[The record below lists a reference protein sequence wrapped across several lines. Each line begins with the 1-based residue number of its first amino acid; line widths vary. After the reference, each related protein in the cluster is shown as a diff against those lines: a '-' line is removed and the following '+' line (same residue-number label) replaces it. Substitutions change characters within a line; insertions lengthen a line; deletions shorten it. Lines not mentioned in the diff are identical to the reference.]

1 MTAARYCGLKPLR
14 RAQFHA
20 CWTWRYR
27 QRDVACDCYIAR
39 GGFRG
44 ISVARRGDL
53 YGRRRRQIRWRG
65 VDACERDGS
74 DAGVSSGN
82 AIHAPT
88 HACICRIHHRGGECH
103 LISEHD
109 RAARRRHA
117 DGNRRRRRGRRGDC
131 APSTAAQRP
140 RCRRKK
146 REEARSLPAK
156 KFRDDVRKGPHALQ
170 QSRRRASEKTE
181 RIRGWV
187 LGIGKM
193 NFQPKPMRNERLTA
207 CRGSSSA

>member
-20 CWTWRYR
+20 CWTWHYR
-27 QRDVACDCYIAR
+27 QRDVACDCYIGR

-44 ISVARRGDL
+44 IGVARRGDL
-53 YGRRRRQIRWRG
+53 YGRRRRQIRGRG
-65 VDACERDGS
+65 VDACRRNGS
-74 DAGVSSGN
+74 GGGISSYN
-82 AIHAPT
+82 AVDTPAHA
-88 HACICRIHHRGGECH
+88 RISCVAHGRSKCH

-117 DGNRRRRRGRRGDC
+117 DGNRRRRWWRRGDC
-131 APSTAAQRP
+131 ASSAAAQRP

-181 RIRGWV
+181 GIRAWV

-193 NFQPKPMRNERLTA
+193 NFQPKPMRNERFTA